1 MRAIFATLM
10 VGLLAAAPA
19 QSDEAAIQK
28 VISDQIEAFQ
38 ADDFAAAFAF
48 ASPTIRTI
56 FGTADNFGAMVKQ
69 GYPMVWRP
77 ADVIFLPSETIEGV
91 LWQPVMVR
99 DQAGQLHILDY
110 QMWRGESDWKINAV
124 RLRPAIEGTA

>member
-1 MRAIFATLM
+1 MRATFATLM
-10 VGLLAAAPA
+10 VGVLAATPT

-28 VISDQIEAFQ
+28 VISDQIAAFQ

-48 ASPTIRTI
+48 ASPTIQRV
-56 FGTADNFGAMVKQ
+56 FGTADSFGAMVKQ

-77 ADVIFLPSETIEGV
+77 ADVTFLPSETIEGV

-110 QMWRGESDWKINAV
+110 QMVLGESGWKINAV
-124 RLRPAIEGTA
+124 HLRPALEGTA